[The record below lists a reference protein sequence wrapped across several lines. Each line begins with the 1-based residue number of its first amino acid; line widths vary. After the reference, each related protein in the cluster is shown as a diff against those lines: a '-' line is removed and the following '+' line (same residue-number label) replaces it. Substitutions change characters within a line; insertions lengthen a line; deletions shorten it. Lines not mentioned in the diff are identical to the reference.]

1 MAHLR
6 RSDDPRL
13 TFRCARP
20 QAPEYPYP
28 FAIDE
33 VFDAY
38 KLLHETK
45 GKCIGMSGKTLNVVI
60 TGDSA

>member
-1 MAHLR
+1 M
-6 RSDDPRL
+6 
-13 TFRCARP
+13 

-45 GKCIGMSGKTLNVVI
+45 GKCIGMSGKALNVVI